1 MIVRRAGKS
10 GRQRLN
16 RAGEAGAD
24 SVRSV
29 EAVVVLIAVA
39 TVVAAFA
46 KRLRVPAPSLLVVA
60 GLAVGL
66 LPGAPA
72 VHVPPAVVSLVV
84 LPPLLYAASE
94 ELSWR
99 DLRAVWRPVAVLAV
113 GLVLASAAAV
123 AAVAGAAASLS
134 ASMAFVLG
142 AVLASTD
149 PVAVSALA
157 RRLSLPARVQ
167 TLVQAESLFN
177 DGTSLVLFQIAV
189 SLAVGGTAGMG
200 AAGTVLHGAGEFAVL
215 AGGGA
220 AAGAVVAAGVIVVRR
235 RITDPVLETV
245 TALITPY
252 LAYLLGQALH
262 VSGVTAVIVA
272 GLVIGA
278 RRSQITTAQTRLQLH
293 SVYQT
298 VIFGL
303 ESVVFALIGLEL
315 PTLVRELG
323 RTGGWPLAALAVT
336 GALIATRVAWVFPVL
351 AFSQWRHSK
360 RRPSW
365 PVPAVVTWA
374 GTRGVV
380 PLAAVL
386 SIPLTTASGAAL
398 PQRDLV
404 LVLAAAAIVISLIVQ
419 GFTLEPL
426 ARLAGFGPASA
437 ASPGHEETVARLRL
451 AEAGLARLE
460 ELADDGA
467 APDEVIDRLRTSLQS
482 RIGTTRARLA
492 HDRGGNPGALTERE
506 LRGDLIAAENA
517 ELSRLYDAGTISAA
531 TRQRLQRSLD
541 LETTRLA
548 EGRQ

>member
-1 MIVRRAGKS
+1 
-10 GRQRLN
+10 
-16 RAGEAGAD
+16 
-24 SVRSV
+24 VRSV
-29 EAVVVLIAVA
+29 ETLVLLVALA

-46 KRLRVPAPSLLVVA
+46 NRLRVPAPSLLVAV
-60 GLAVGL
+60 GVAVGL
-66 LPGAPA
+66 LPGSPA

-123 AAVAGAAASLS
+123 AAVAGAVASLS
-134 ASMAFVLG
+134 LSMAFVLG
-142 AVLASTD
+142 AILASTD
-149 PVAVSALA
+149 PVAVSALG

-177 DGTSLVLFQIAV
+177 DATSLVLFQIAV
-189 SLAVGGTAGMG
+189 SFAVGTAGMTG
-200 AAGTVLHGAGEFAVL
+200 AGALLHGVGEFAVL

-220 AAGAVVAAGVIVVRR
+220 AAGGVVAAGVIVVRR

-252 LAYLLGQALH
+252 VAYLLGETLH

-272 GLVIGA
+272 GLAIGA
-278 RRSQITTAQTRLQLH
+278 WRSKITTAQTRLQLH

-298 VIFGL
+298 VIFLL

-323 RTGGWPLAALAVT
+323 RTGRWPLAALAVT
-336 GALIATRVAWVFPVL
+336 VTLIVTRVAWVFPVW
-351 AFSQWRHSK
+351 AVTQWRRGK

-365 PVPAVVTWA
+365 PVPAVVSWA

-380 PLAAVL
+380 PLAAAL
-386 SIPLTTASGAAL
+386 SIPLTTVSGSAL

-426 ARLAGFGPASA
+426 ARFAGFGPAA
-437 ASPGHEETVARLRL
+437 GPAHEEAIARLRL
-451 AEAGLARLE
+451 AEAGLARLD
-460 ELADDGA
+460 ELAEAGA
-467 APDEVIDRLRTSLQS
+467 APDGVIDRLRTGLQA
-482 RIGTTRARLA
+482 RIGTTRAHLDQSPDA
-492 HDRGGNPGALTERE
+492 PGTALTERE
-506 LRGDLIAAENA
+506 LRGDLVAAENA

-531 TRQRLQRSLD
+531 TRRRLQRSLD
-541 LETTRLA
+541 LEIARLT
-548 EGRQ
+548 EGQR

>member
-1 MIVRRAGKS
+1 VR
-10 GRQRLN
+10 N
-16 RAGEAGAD
+16 
-24 SVRSV
+24 V
-29 EAVVVLIAVA
+29 ETVVLLVALA

-46 KRLRVPAPSLLVVA
+46 KRLRVPAPSLLVAA

-66 LPGAPA
+66 LPGAPLI
-72 VHVPPAVVSLVV
+72 HVPPAVVSLVV

-99 DLRAVWRPVAVLAV
+99 DLRAVWRPVVVLAV

-123 AAVAGAAASLS
+123 AAVAGAVASLS

-167 TLVQAESLFN
+167 ALVQAESLFN

-189 SLAVGGTAGMG
+189 SLAVGGTAAM
-200 AAGTVLHGAGEFAVL
+200 AATGVLLHGAGEFAVL

-220 AAGAVVAAGVIVVRR
+220 LAGAAVAAGAIMVRR

-245 TALITPY
+245 AALITPY
-252 LAYLLGQALH
+252 VAYLLGQTLH

-272 GLVIGA
+272 GLAIGA
-278 RRSQITTAQTRLQLH
+278 RRSAITTAQTRLQLH

-298 VIFGL
+298 VIFVL
-303 ESVVFALIGLEL
+303 ESVVFSLIGLQL

-323 RTGGWPLAALAVT
+323 HTGQWLVAALAVT
-336 GALIATRVAWVFPVL
+336 GTLIATRVAWVFPVW
-351 AFSQWRHSK
+351 AGSQWRRG
-360 RRPSW
+360 RRRAAW
-365 PVPAVVTWA
+365 PVPAVVSWA

-380 PLAAVL
+380 PLAAAL

-426 ARLAGFGPASA
+426 ARFAGFGKTTA
-437 ASPGHEETVARLRL
+437 AGPLHEETLARLRM
-451 AEAGLARLE
+451 AEAGLARLD
-460 ELADDGA
+460 ELAENGA
-467 APDEVIDRLRTSLQS
+467 APDAVIDRLRTGLRA
-482 RIGTTRARLA
+482 RIGNTRARMN
-492 HDRGGNPGALTERE
+492 HDPETEPWALTERQ

-517 ELSRLYDAGTISAA
+517 ELSRLFETGTISAA
-531 TRQRLQRSLD
+531 TRRQLQRSLD
-541 LETTRLA
+541 LEVTRLN
-548 EGRQ
+548 EGQR

>member
-1 MIVRRAGKS
+1 M
-10 GRQRLN
+10 
-16 RAGEAGAD
+16 
-24 SVRSV
+24 RSV
-29 EAVVVLIAVA
+29 EAVVLLVALA

-46 KRLRVPAPSLLVVA
+46 GRLRVPAPSLLVAV
-60 GLAVGL
+60 GVAVGL

-123 AAVAGAAASLS
+123 AAVAGAVASLS
-134 ASMAFVLG
+134 VSMAFVLG

-149 PVAVSALA
+149 PVAVSALG

-189 SLAVGGTAGMG
+189 SFAVGGAAGATG
-200 AAGTVLHGAGEFAVL
+200 AAALLHGAVEFAVL

-220 AAGAVVAAGVIVVRR
+220 AAGAAVAAGVIVVRR

-252 LAYLLGQALH
+252 VAYLLGETLH

-272 GLVIGA
+272 GLALGA
-278 RRSQITTAQTRLQLH
+278 WRSKITTAQTRLQLH

-298 VIFGL
+298 VIFLL

-323 RTGGWPLAALAVT
+323 SAGRWPLAALAVT
-336 GALIATRVAWVFPVL
+336 GTLIATRVAWVFPVW
-351 AFSQWRHSK
+351 AAYQWRRGK

-365 PVPAVVTWA
+365 PVPAVVSWA

-380 PLAAVL
+380 PLAAAL
-386 SIPLTTASGAAL
+386 SIPLTTASGAVL

-426 ARLAGFGPASA
+426 ARLAGFGSA
-437 ASPGHEETVARLRL
+437 AGPAHEETIARLRL
-451 AEAGLARLE
+451 AEAGLARLD
-460 ELADDGA
+460 ELAEAGA
-467 APDEVIDRLRTSLQS
+467 APDEVIDRLRTGLQA
-482 RIGTTRARLA
+482 RIGTTRARLDEKPDA
-492 HDRGGNPGALTERE
+492 AGTALTERE

-517 ELSRLYDAGTISAA
+517 ELSRLYDAGTIGAA
-531 TRQRLQRSLD
+531 TRRRLQRSLD
-541 LETTRLA
+541 LEIARLTD
-548 EGRQ
+548 GHR

>member
-1 MIVRRAGKS
+1 MRG
-10 GRQRLN
+10 
-16 RAGEAGAD
+16 
-24 SVRSV
+24 V
-29 EAVVVLIAVA
+29 ETLVLLVALA

-46 KRLRVPAPSLLVVA
+46 NRLRVPAPSLLVAV
-60 GLAVGL
+60 GVAVGL
-66 LPGAPA
+66 LPGSPA

-94 ELSWR
+94 ELPWR

-123 AAVAGAAASLS
+123 AAVAGAVASLS
-134 ASMAFVLG
+134 LSMAFVLG

-149 PVAVSALA
+149 PVAVSALG
-157 RRLSLPARVQ
+157 RRLSLPPRVQ

-189 SLAVGGTAGMG
+189 SFAVGTAAMTG
-200 AAGTVLHGAGEFAVL
+200 AGALLHGVGEFAVL

-252 LAYLLGQALH
+252 VAYLLGQTLH

-272 GLVIGA
+272 GLAIGA
-278 RRSQITTAQTRLQLH
+278 WSPKITTAQTRLQLH

-298 VIFGL
+298 VIFLL

-323 RTGGWPLAALAVT
+323 RSGRWPLAALAVT
-336 GALIATRVAWVFPVL
+336 GTLIVTRVAWVFPVW
-351 AFSQWRHSK
+351 AAYQWRRGK

-365 PVPAVVTWA
+365 PVPAVVSWA

-380 PLAAVL
+380 PLAAAL
-386 SIPLTTASGAAL
+386 SIPLTTASGTAL

-426 ARLAGFGPASA
+426 ARLAGFGPAA
-437 ASPGHEETVARLRL
+437 GPAHEETIARLRL
-451 AEAGLARLE
+451 AEAGLARLD
-460 ELADDGA
+460 ELAEAGA
-467 APDEVIDRLRTSLQS
+467 GPDEVIDRLRAGLQA
-482 RIGTTRARLA
+482 RIGTTRGRL
-492 HDRGGNPGALTERE
+492 DESPGAAGKALTERE
-506 LRGDLIAAENA
+506 LRGDLIAAETA
-517 ELSRLYDAGTISAA
+517 ELSRLYDAGTIGAA
-531 TRQRLQRSLD
+531 TRRRLQRSLD
-541 LETTRLA
+541 LETARLT
-548 EGRQ
+548 EGPR

>member
-1 MIVRRAGKS
+1 
-10 GRQRLN
+10 
-16 RAGEAGAD
+16 
-24 SVRSV
+24 VRSV
-29 EAVVVLIAVA
+29 ETVVVLVALA

-46 KRLRVPAPSLLVVA
+46 KRLRVPAPSLLVAA
-60 GLAVGL
+60 GLTVGL
-66 LPGAPA
+66 LPGAPV

-99 DLRAVWRPVAVLAV
+99 DLRAIWRPVAVLAV

-123 AAVAGAAASLS
+123 AAVAGAVASLS

-157 RRLSLPARVQ
+157 RRLALPARVQ
-167 TLVQAESLFN
+167 ALVQAESLFN

-189 SLAVGGTAGMG
+189 SLAVGSTAAVA
-200 AAGTVLHGAGEFAVL
+200 AAGTLLHGAGEFIIL

-245 TALITPY
+245 AALLTPY
-252 LAYLLGQALH
+252 VAYLLGETLH

-278 RRSQITTAQTRLQLH
+278 QRPKITTAQTRLQLH

-298 VIFGL
+298 VIFVL
-303 ESVVFALIGLEL
+303 EAVVFALIGLEL
-315 PTLVRELG
+315 PTLVRDLG
-323 RTGGWPLAALAVT
+323 HAGRWPLAALAVSAT
-336 GALIATRVAWVFPVL
+336 LIATRVAWVFPVL
-351 AFSQWRHSK
+351 AISSWRRGR

-365 PVPAVVTWA
+365 PVPAVVSWA

-380 PLAAVL
+380 PLAAAL
-386 SIPLTTASGAAL
+386 SIPLTTTGGAPL

-404 LVLAAAAIVISLIVQ
+404 LVLAAATIVISLIVQ

-426 ARLAGFGPASA
+426 ARLAGFGPLVAG
-437 ASPGHEETVARLRL
+437 PGHEETLARLRM

-460 ELADDGA
+460 ELAEDGA
-467 APDEVIDRLRTSLQS
+467 AADEVIDRLRTSLQA
-482 RIGTTRARLA
+482 RIGTTRTRMDA
-492 HDRGGNPGALTERE
+492 DPGAAGTARTERE
-506 LRGDLIAAENA
+506 LRGDLITAETA
-517 ELSRLYDAGTISAA
+517 ELARLYDAGTITAA
-531 TRQRLQRSLD
+531 TRRRLQRNLD
-541 LETTRLA
+541 LETTRLT
-548 EGRQ
+548 EPPQ